1 MTNLLFSRRLF
12 LSRGS
17 QLLSA
22 AATLPMFL
30 DRSAA
35 VMAAEYAANPQ
46 GVGRPD
52 RILVIVQLAGGND
65 GLSTIIPIRNDDYYR
80 ARPRLAVKADT
91 ALKLTDDMGVH
102 PQMAGFKK
110 LYDAGEM
117 AIMQCVG
124 YPNHNRSHFRSTDI
138 WQTAEPEKTAKCGW
152 LGRYFDNN
160 CPGAD
165 PGPASAKA
173 ADPNKAIALV
183 AEPPTSLVGEHF
195 IPLTFR
201 SPNDLQHMASSRDD
215 KMKTAFEKLNSDIGL
230 TGEMMDGK
238 APSDQRIVIPRGQM
252 AANPATRPAGDDDF
266 LQRSA
271 LNARVYADSIRKTVA
286 NVRNMANYPQ
296 SPFAQQLKIV
306 AQMIASGMPTRVYY
320 TQLGGFDTHSGQAQ
334 RHDRLMQELSASIAA
349 FMQDLKALGQ
359 LDRTAVMTFSEFGR
373 RVAENGSQGTDH
385 GEAAPLFVFG
395 SDKMIKP
402 GFHGEAPDL
411 RPGKLSRGDV
421 AFKMDFRSVYASVL
435 SQWLRTDD
443 QKVLQNK
450 FPQQALFQAGKVG

>member
-1 MTNLLFSRRLF
+1 
-12 LSRGS
+12 
-17 QLLSA
+17 
-22 AATLPMFL
+22 
-30 DRSAA
+30 
-35 VMAAEYAANPQ
+35 
-46 GVGRPD
+46 
-52 RILVIVQLAGGND
+52 
-65 GLSTIIPIRNDDYYR
+65 
-80 ARPRLAVKADT
+80 
-91 ALKLTDDMGVH
+91 
-102 PQMAGFKK
+102 
-110 LYDAGEM
+110 
-117 AIMQCVG
+117 
-124 YPNHNRSHFRSTDI
+124 
-138 WQTAEPEKTAKCGW
+138 
-152 LGRYFDNN
+152 
-160 CPGAD
+160 
-165 PGPASAKA
+165 
-173 ADPNKAIALV
+173 
-183 AEPPTSLVGEHF
+183 
-195 IPLTFR
+195 
-201 SPNDLQHMASSRDD
+201 
-215 KMKTAFEKLNSDIGL
+215 
-230 TGEMMDGK
+230 
-238 APSDQRIVIPRGQM
+238 M